1 MVNQSDYVNHLK
13 KRMYY
18 SIEQRF
24 YLESISCSYAIV
36 ENRTKRIVEHLGK
49 SASGMRLDKKMEY
62 IYESIK
68 NKQNESDPK
77 MKKLIG
83 YLEYRIS
90 PELMQIDPLKDYN
103 NWKRDLNHSVNSNS
117 GNKLYHFKQLRNK
130 LIHELATYDSGNP
143 ALINFD
149 SYSDLAEL
157 GKEVADGLLKIAI
170 RMKAKKRKLNL

>member
-1 MVNQSDYVNHLK
+1 
-13 KRMYY
+13 MYY

-90 PELMQIDPLKDYN
+90 PELMQIDPLKDYHD
-103 NWKRDLNHSVNSNS
+103 WKKGLDDSANP
-117 GNKLYHFKQLRNK
+117 NKLYHFKQLRNK
-130 LIHELATYDSGNP
+130 LTHELATYDSGNP
-143 ALINFD
+143 KLIDFD
-149 SYSDLAEL
+149 SYSELAKL
-157 GKEVADGLLKIAI
+157 GKEVADGLFNVAI
-170 RMKAKKRKLNL
+170 GMKAKKRKLNL